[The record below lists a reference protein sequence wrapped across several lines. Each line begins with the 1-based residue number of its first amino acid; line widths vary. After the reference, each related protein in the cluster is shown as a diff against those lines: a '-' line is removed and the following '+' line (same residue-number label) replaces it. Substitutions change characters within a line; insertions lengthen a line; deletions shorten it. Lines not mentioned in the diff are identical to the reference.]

1 MTERG
6 LTVRTLLTTDDVPAT
21 ERVESFRAAILK
33 ESAPAELYTQNDT
46 DFWGRM
52 DRGSL
57 GSLLLTRMDS
67 GSAGGRRGLR
77 RDAGLIRRSDPSQY
91 QFLLLQQGS
100 TSLSH
105 NGRQVDLFPGDMTL
119 IDSSRPYDGW
129 HEAGAG
135 RYLTVQFPRELLPAP
150 RAAADRLVGGRLR
163 GQAGMGALVFTFATR
178 AAGELDRYSP
188 ADTARVT
195 TTLLDLLGGLISHEL
210 EAGDVLP
217 AESHR
222 RVLLQRIQAY
232 IVRHLG
238 DRDLTP
244 AAIAQAHHIST
255 RTLHRL
261 FEGHGQGV
269 AAWIRA
275 LRLEHC
281 RRDLV
286 TSVHDGRPVHA
297 VAARWGFHAPAHF
310 TRAFRGAFGVSPL
323 EFRRRAAAS
332 APSP

>member
-1 MTERG
+1 M
-6 LTVRTLLTTDDVPAT
+6 RTLLTTYDVPVAD
-21 ERVESFRAAILK
+21 RVDSFRAAILS
-33 ESAPAELYTQNDT
+33 ESAPAELYTENDS
-46 DFWGRM
+46 DFWGRI

-57 GSLLLTRMDS
+57 GSLLLTRINS
-67 GSAGGRRGLR
+67 GGAEGRRGLR
-77 RDAGLIRRSDPSQY
+77 RDARLIRRADPSHY
-91 QFLLLQQGS
+91 QFLFLQQGV

-105 NGRQVDLFPGDMTL
+105 NGRDVRLFPGDMTL
-119 IDSSRPYDGW
+119 IDTSRPYDGW

-135 RYLTVQFPRELLPAP
+135 RYLGVQFPRDLLPAP
-150 RAAADRLVGGRLR
+150 KAADRLVGGRLR
-163 GQAGMGALVFTFATR
+163 GQTGMGALVFTFATR
-178 AAGELDRYSP
+178 AAREVDRYSP

-217 AESHR
+217 GGPHR
-222 RVLLQRIQAY
+222 RVLFQTIQAY

-238 DRDLTP
+238 DQNLTP
-244 AAIAQAHHIST
+244 AAIARAHHIST

-281 RRDLV
+281 RRDLAN
-286 TSVHDGRPVHA
+286 SAHDGRPIHA

-323 EFRRRAAAS
+323 EFRREVAAS